1 MMKWGYEG
9 SKKFIGGN
17 PVEKIIQSSRDIS
30 EVLAV
35 DLNACNNYSNGLE
48 ATEVLDLPALLI
60 FGELDK
66 MVNIEVGKVSDL
78 LYDLMTSTK
87 AKKFRAGFI
96 KTDGSYRVGKF
107 DLLNRSTWRQTDGTM
122 YKRKGK
128 KRTTDADEYIL
139 AHDLEKKAPRNIS
152 VKRLKWFS
160 VGKKVYKINRL
171 EINDDITIVMFD
183 KVKFNA
189 LKTLMTKG
197 DINE

>member
-1 MMKWGYEG
+1 MTQ
-9 SKKFIGGN
+9 IN
-17 PVEKIIQSSRDIS
+17 IQ
-30 EVLAV
+30 L
-35 DLNACNNYSNGLE
+35 GQ
-48 ATEVLDLPALLI
+48 
-60 FGELDK
+60 
-66 MVNIEVGKVSDL
+66 GKVSDL
-78 LYDLMTSTK
+78 LYELMTSTK
-87 AKKFRAGFI
+87 AKKFRAGFE
-96 KTDGSYRVGKF
+96 KKNGEYRVGKF
-107 DLLNRSTWRQTDGTM
+107 DLLNRSTWKQTDGTM

-128 KRTTDADEYIL
+128 KRTTNADEYIL

>member
-1 MMKWGYEG
+1 MIQTNIQVG
-9 SKKFIGGN
+9 S
-17 PVEKIIQSSRDIS
+17 V
-30 EVLAV
+30 
-35 DLNACNNYSNGLE
+35 SN
-48 ATEVLDLPALLI
+48 
-60 FGELDK
+60 
-66 MVNIEVGKVSDL
+66 L
-78 LYDLMTSTK
+78 LYDLLTSTK
-87 AKKFRAGFI
+87 AKKFRAGFT
-96 KTDGSYRVGKF
+96 KVNGEYRVGKF
-107 DLLNRSTWRQTDGTM
+107 DLLNRKTWKQTDGTM

-128 KRTTDADEYIL
+128 KRTTDPDEYIL

>member
-1 MMKWGYEG
+1 M
-9 SKKFIGGN
+9 
-17 PVEKIIQSSRDIS
+17 IQ
-30 EVLAV
+30 
-35 DLNACNNYSNGLE
+35 
-48 ATEVLDLPALLI
+48 T
-60 FGELDK
+60 
-66 MVNIEVGKVSDL
+66 NIQVGKVSDL

-87 AKKFRAGFI
+87 AKKFRAGFT
-96 KTDGSYRVGKF
+96 KVNGEYRVGKF
-107 DLLNRSTWRQTDGTM
+107 DLLNRSTWKQTDGTM

-171 EINDDITIVMFD
+171 EVNEDITIVMFD
-183 KVKFNA
+183 KVKFTA
-189 LKTLMTKG
+189 LKTLITKG

>member
-1 MMKWGYEG
+1 MTQ
-9 SKKFIGGN
+9 IN
-17 PVEKIIQSSRDIS
+17 IQ
-30 EVLAV
+30 L
-35 DLNACNNYSNGLE
+35 GH
-48 ATEVLDLPALLI
+48 
-60 FGELDK
+60 
-66 MVNIEVGKVSDL
+66 GKVSNL

-87 AKKFRAGFI
+87 ATKFRAGFT
-96 KTDGSYRVGKF
+96 KVNGEYRVGKF
-107 DLLNRSTWRQTDGTM
+107 DLLNRKTWKQTDGTM

-128 KRTTDADEYIL
+128 KRTTNPDEYIL
-139 AHDLEKKAPRNIS
+139 AHDLDKKAPRNIS

>member
-1 MMKWGYEG
+1 MTQ
-9 SKKFIGGN
+9 IN
-17 PVEKIIQSSRDIS
+17 IQ
-30 EVLAV
+30 L
-35 DLNACNNYSNGLE
+35 GH
-48 ATEVLDLPALLI
+48 
-60 FGELDK
+60 
-66 MVNIEVGKVSDL
+66 GKVSNL

-87 AKKFRAGFI
+87 ATKFRAGFT
-96 KTDGSYRVGKF
+96 KVNGEYRVGKF
-107 DLLNRSTWRQTDGTM
+107 DLLNRKTWKQTDGTM

-128 KRTTDADEYIL
+128 KRTTDPDEYIL

-171 EINDDITIVMFD
+171 ELNDDITIVMFD
-183 KVKFNA
+183 KVKFTA

>member
-1 MMKWGYEG
+1 MT
-9 SKKFIGGN
+9 
-17 PVEKIIQSSRDIS
+17 Q
-30 EVLAV
+30 
-35 DLNACNNYSNGLE
+35 
-48 ATEVLDLPALLI
+48 
-60 FGELDK
+60 
-66 MVNIEVGKVSDL
+66 VNIEVGKVSDL

-87 AKKFRAGFI
+87 ATKFRAGFT
-96 KTDGSYRVGKF
+96 KVNGEYRVGKF
-107 DLLNRSTWRQTDGTM
+107 DLLNRKTWKQSDGTM

-128 KRTTDADEYIL
+128 KRTTDPDEYIL
-139 AHDLEKKAPRNIS
+139 AHDLDKKAPRNIS

>member
-1 MMKWGYEG
+1 MTQ
-9 SKKFIGGN
+9 IN
-17 PVEKIIQSSRDIS
+17 IQ
-30 EVLAV
+30 L
-35 DLNACNNYSNGLE
+35 GQ
-48 ATEVLDLPALLI
+48 
-60 FGELDK
+60 
-66 MVNIEVGKVSDL
+66 GKVSDL

-87 AKKFRAGFI
+87 AKKFRAGFE
-96 KTDGSYRVGKF
+96 KKNGEYRVGKF
-107 DLLNRSTWRQTDGTM
+107 DLLNRSTWKQTDGTM

-128 KRTTDADEYIL
+128 KRTTNADEYIL